1 MTKRANRRIAAR
13 HYVLAVPSKR
23 KLVDL
28 LGDVAL
34 FSKCSKGEL
43 KTVARHAETVRLEPG
58 VDLTAQGAEGDAFYV
73 ILDGTATV
81 AVDGEQVNE
90 LGPGDWF
97 GELAL
102 LDGEP
107 RSSTVTAAEDLEVAV
122 LGVRMFRTLLREFP
136 DLASQLLAGMAAAL
150 REARDG

>member
-1 MTKRANRRIAAR
+1 M
-13 HYVLAVPSKR
+13 PSKR
-23 KLVDL
+23 ELVDL
-28 LGDVAL
+28 LAHVTL

-58 VDLTAQGAEGDAFYV
+58 VELTRQGADGDAFYV
-73 ILDGTATV
+73 ILDGRAEVT
-81 AVDGEQVNE
+81 VDGAVVNE
-90 LGPGDWF
+90 LDAGDWF

-107 RSSTVTAAEDLEVAV
+107 RSATVTAVDELEVAV

-136 DLASQLLAGMAAAL
+136 DLAAQLLAGMAGAL
-150 REARDG
+150 REARGG

>member
-1 MTKRANRRIAAR
+1 
-13 HYVLAVPSKR
+13 VPSKR
-23 KLVDL
+23 ELVDL
-28 LGDVAL
+28 LGEVTL

-58 VDLTAQGAEGDAFYV
+58 VDLTTQGAEGDAFYV
-73 ILDGTATV
+73 ILDGSARV
-81 AVDGEQVNE
+81 EVDGEEVNA

-102 LDGEP
+102 LDSEP
-107 RSSTVTAAEDLEVAV
+107 RTATVTSDGDLEVAV

-136 DLASQLLAGMAAAL
+136 DLAAQLLAGMAGAL
-150 REARDG
+150 REAREG

>member
-1 MTKRANRRIAAR
+1 
-13 HYVLAVPSKR
+13 VPSKR
-23 KLVDL
+23 ELVDL
-28 LGDVAL
+28 LGDVTL

-58 VDLTAQGAEGDAFYV
+58 VDLTSQGAEGDAFYV
-73 ILDGTATV
+73 ILDGTADV
-81 AVDGEQVNE
+81 IVDGEKVNE

-97 GELAL
+97 GELAV

-107 RSSTVTAAEDLEVAV
+107 RTATVTSVEDLEVAV

-136 DLASQLLAGMAAAL
+136 EMAIELMAGLAGDL
-150 REARDG
+150 RRARAELAEATRDRTA

>member
-1 MTKRANRRIAAR
+1 M
-13 HYVLAVPSKR
+13 PSKR
-23 KLVDL
+23 ELVDL

-43 KTVARHAETVRLEPG
+43 KTVARHAETVRLDAG

-73 ILDGTATV
+73 ILDGTADV
-81 AVDGEQVNE
+81 VVDGQTVNQ
-90 LGPGDWF
+90 LRPGDWF

-102 LDGEP
+102 LDGAP
-107 RSSTVTAAEDLEVAV
+107 RSATVTSLDGCEVAV

-136 DLASQLLAGMAAAL
+136 DLATQLLAGMAGAL
-150 REARDG
+150 REARGS

>member
-1 MTKRANRRIAAR
+1 M
-13 HYVLAVPSKR
+13 PSKR
-23 KLVDL
+23 ELVDL
-28 LGDVAL
+28 LGNVTL

-58 VDLTAQGAEGDAFYV
+58 VDLTSQGAEGDAFYV
-73 ILDGTATV
+73 ILDGTADV
-81 AVDGEQVNE
+81 IVDGEKVNE

-97 GELAL
+97 GELAV

-107 RSSTVTAAEDLEVAV
+107 RTATVTSVEDLEVAV

-136 DLASQLLAGMAAAL
+136 DLSAQLLAGMAGAL
-150 REARDG
+150 REARGDQA

>member
-1 MTKRANRRIAAR
+1 M
-13 HYVLAVPSKR
+13 PSKR
-23 KLVDL
+23 ELVDL
-28 LGDVAL
+28 LGDVTL

-58 VDLTAQGAEGDAFYV
+58 VDLTRQGAEGDAFYV
-73 ILDGTATV
+73 ILDGTADV
-81 AVDGEQVNE
+81 VVDGEKVNE

-97 GELAL
+97 GELAV

-107 RSSTVTAAEDLEVAV
+107 RTATVTSVKDLEVAV

-136 DLASQLLAGMAAAL
+136 DLSAQLLAGMAGAL
-150 REARDG
+150 REARGD

>member
-1 MTKRANRRIAAR
+1 M
-13 HYVLAVPSKR
+13 PSKR
-23 KLVDL
+23 ELVDL
-28 LGDVAL
+28 LGEVTL

-58 VDLTAQGAEGDAFYV
+58 VDLTTQGAEGDAFYV
-73 ILDGTATV
+73 ILDGSARV
-81 AVDGEQVNE
+81 EVDGEEVNA

-102 LDGEP
+102 LDSEP
-107 RSSTVTAAEDLEVAV
+107 RTATVTSDGDLEVAV

-136 DLASQLLAGMAAAL
+136 DLAAQLLAGMAGAL
-150 REARDG
+150 REAREG

>member
-1 MTKRANRRIAAR
+1 
-13 HYVLAVPSKR
+13 VPSKR
-23 KLVDL
+23 ELVDL
-28 LGDVAL
+28 LGHVTL

-58 VDLTAQGAEGDAFYV
+58 VELTRQGADGDAFYV
-73 ILDGTATV
+73 ILDGTAEV
-81 AVDGEQVNE
+81 VVDGETVNE

-107 RSSTVTAAEDLEVAV
+107 RTATVTSVDDLEVAV

-136 DLASQLLAGMAAAL
+136 DLAAQLLAGMAGAL
-150 REARDG
+150 REARGS